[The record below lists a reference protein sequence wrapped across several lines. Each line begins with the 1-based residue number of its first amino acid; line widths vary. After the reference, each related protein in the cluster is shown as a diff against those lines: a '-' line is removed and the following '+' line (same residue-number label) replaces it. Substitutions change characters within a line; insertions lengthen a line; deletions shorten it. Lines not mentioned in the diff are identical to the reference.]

1 MRSFVAA
8 FLVAALVGG
17 ILTPL
22 VSRLALRL
30 GAVSKPG
37 GRNVNATVI
46 PRLGGIA
53 IALAFFTPLLLLF
66 FVESVVAES
75 FTGDAKR
82 VLGLFVGGSVM
93 CAVGYVDDL
102 RGIRAL
108 YKLIAQAVVAV
119 FAYGCGSPR

>member
-8 FLVAALVGG
+8 FLVAALVGS

-66 FVESVVAES
+66 FFESVVAES
-75 FTGDAKR
+75 FTGDAKSNR
-82 VLGLFVGGSVM
+82 
-93 CAVGYVDDL
+93 
-102 RGIRAL
+102 
-108 YKLIAQAVVAV
+108 
-119 FAYGCGSPR
+119 SPRGTAILHFELSRAGIAGGG